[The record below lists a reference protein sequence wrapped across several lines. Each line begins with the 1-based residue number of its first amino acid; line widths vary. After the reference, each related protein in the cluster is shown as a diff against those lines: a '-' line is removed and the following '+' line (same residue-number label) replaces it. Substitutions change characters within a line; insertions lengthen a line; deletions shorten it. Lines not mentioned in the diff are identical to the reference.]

1 MFKRNQ
7 PHILYFSI
15 LGVTRLVASENTGN
29 LTILKIIRSTKGQK
43 RENSA
48 TKRYR
53 TSETATIKPRHFLYF

>member
-1 MFKRNQ
+1 MFTRNQ

-43 RENSA
+43 NSVA
-48 TKRYR
+48 KRYGN
-53 TSETATIKPRHFLYF
+53 SDKKQDIFFIYKKGF